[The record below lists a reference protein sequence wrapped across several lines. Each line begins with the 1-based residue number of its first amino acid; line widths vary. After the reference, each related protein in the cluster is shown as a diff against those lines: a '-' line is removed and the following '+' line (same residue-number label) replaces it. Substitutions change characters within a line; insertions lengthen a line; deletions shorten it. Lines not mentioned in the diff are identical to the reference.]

1 MSADP
6 TGNGPRAQGPQR
18 YEGTFRTLAAL
29 APRGRLLRTIFEA
42 EPQCV
47 KLLGPDGSLRMMN
60 PAGLRMIEADSF
72 EAVRGRC
79 IYDFVADEHRG
90 DFRALV
96 EHVFRGERGSL
107 AFRMTGLKGTPRWLE
122 THAVPLPGGGGVVK
136 MALGITSDI
145 TDRLLADAALR
156 ESERDFR
163 MLFEQAIDAI
173 FVCADDLRIL
183 DANPAACLM
192 TRYAREELLGQSATI
207 LLDADERGR
216 VPQALAQME
225 AGEAVGGEWR
235 ARRKDGTAHM
245 VEARVKRLPDGR
257 YQAFVRD
264 ITERTELQTQL
275 LQAQKMES
283 IGRLA
288 GGIAHDFNN
297 LLTVING
304 VADLAI
310 TSLHGGPMRQDFERI
325 REAGE
330 RAATMTRQL
339 LAMSRQQI
347 LQPEIIDLNAIVL
360 DMQGMLQ
367 RLIGE
372 DVALQLKLSEPL
384 GPIKADA
391 SQIEQIILNLAVN
404 ARDAMPDGGTLTIA
418 TRDVA
423 VGPPAHRPMPPG
435 PHVMLAVC
443 DTGIG
448 MDETAA
454 KRVFEPFF
462 TTKEVGKGTGL
473 GLSTVYGIVKQSG
486 GSVWVD
492 SRIGEGATFT
502 IYFPV
507 VHAPAERRSTEAAD
521 ADSEGHETI
530 LVVEDEPAV
539 RALTQRVLQ
548 LAGYRVL
555 TAADGAEALQRL
567 EQLTEPLDLL
577 LTDVVMPGM
586 NGRELAT
593 RVTGLRPEI
602 KVLYVTGYTADGLL
616 RRGVLDATSRVVTKP
631 FTARE
636 LRRKVRERL
645 DTV

>member
-1 MSADP
+1 V
-6 TGNGPRAQGPQR
+6 T
-18 YEGTFRTLAAL
+18 T
-29 APRGRLLRTIFEA
+29 
-42 EPQCV
+42 
-47 KLLGPDGSLRMMN
+47 
-60 PAGLRMIEADSF
+60 
-72 EAVRGRC
+72 
-79 IYDFVADEHRG
+79 
-90 DFRALV
+90 
-96 EHVFRGERGSL
+96 
-107 AFRMTGLKGTPRWLE
+107 
-122 THAVPLPGGGGVVK
+122 
-136 MALGITSDI
+136 
-145 TDRLLADAALR
+145 
-156 ESERDFR
+156 
-163 MLFEQAIDAI
+163 
-173 FVCADDLRIL
+173 
-183 DANPAACLM
+183 
-192 TRYAREELLGQSATI
+192 
-207 LLDADERGR
+207 
-216 VPQALAQME
+216 
-225 AGEAVGGEWR
+225 
-235 ARRKDGTAHM
+235 
-245 VEARVKRLPDGR
+245 KRLPDGR
-257 YQAFVRD
+257 VQSFVRD
-264 ITERTELQTQL
+264 ITERTELQARL

-310 TSLHGGPMRQDFERI
+310 TSLHGGGPIRQDLERI

-347 LQPEIIDLNAIVL
+347 LQPEILDLNAIVL

-384 GPIKADA
+384 ASIKADA
-391 SQIEQIILNLAVN
+391 SQIEQVLLNLAVN
-404 ARDAMPDGGTLTIA
+404 ARDAMPDGGTLTIE
-418 TRDVA
+418 TREVA
-423 VGPPAHRPMPPG
+423 VGLPAHRPMAPG
-435 PHVMLAVC
+435 PHVMLAVR

-448 MDETAA
+448 MDEAAA
-454 KRVFEPFF
+454 KRAFEPFF

-492 SRIGEGATFT
+492 SRIGAGATFT
-502 IYFPV
+502 IYFPAV
-507 VHAPAERRSTEAAD
+507 PASAEQPTTAAAVD
-521 ADSEGHETI
+521 ADGEGHETI

-539 RALTQRVLQ
+539 RALTQRILQ
-548 LAGYRVL
+548 SAGYRVL

-567 EQLTEPLDLL
+567 EQLADPLDLL

-593 RVTGLRPEI
+593 RATRLRPEI
-602 KVLYVTGYTADGLL
+602 KVLYATGHTADGLL

-636 LRRKVRERL
+636 LRRKVRETL
-645 DTV
+645 DTL